1 MQVRN
6 NFRYIASINI
16 TTLKNIFGS
25 ERIMKCAQIIN
36 NMSRTLQGVCLYQE
50 NTDVPKLSLLSFYLK
65 NLVLNNNQSHPNFI
79 QRSLDRFPER

>member
-16 TTLKNIFGS
+16 TTLKNIFGF

-36 NMSRTLQGVCLYQE
+36 NMSRTLQGVFLYQE
-50 NTDVPKLSLLSFYLK
+50 NTDVPKLSLLGKIS
-65 NLVLNNNQSHPNFI
+65 I
-79 QRSLDRFPER
+79 